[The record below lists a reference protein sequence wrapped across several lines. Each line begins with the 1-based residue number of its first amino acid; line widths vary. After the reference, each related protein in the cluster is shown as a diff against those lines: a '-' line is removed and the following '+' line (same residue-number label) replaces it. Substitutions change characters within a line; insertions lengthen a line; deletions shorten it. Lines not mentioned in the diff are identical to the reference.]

1 MPRSK
6 TDGLHRPSNIH
17 LNTGAPPNSVGM
29 WVDCCC
35 NSGFR
40 HRSEI
45 LSVQVFR
52 WIEGRVTKKRKSQ
65 RRVVNCRV
73 QRSNMSSGKEG

>member
-1 MPRSK
+1 MPCSK

-17 LNTGAPPNSVGM
+17 LNTGAPPSVGM

-40 HRSEI
+40 H
-45 LSVQVFR
+45 
-52 WIEGRVTKKRKSQ
+52 GRVTKKRKSQ

-73 QRSNMSSGKEG
+73 QRSNMSFGKES